1 MSELVTTYKCAD
13 GTEFPVRWER
23 EGDASLTWGL
33 EDNHWPG
40 PLRPIDAAVWE
51 GTAARERA
59 FSEAGLPTPSW
70 LPRFLAPHGFV
81 YRQRAEFPDEGVD
94 DLVRRWGGVADVWEE
109 HCRPWVQEACT
120 RLQMAGDDEPVA
132 DLLEVCDYAWA
143 KTMVAAVVVISAY
156 RRLSGFLN
164 ELFGPEAEA
173 WTATLTQGYPNATV
187 DAAQAQWELAQIASR
202 SAEMRELIVDAELSS
217 VQQALRQVEGGRE
230 FLSAFDDFLLRFGWR
245 SEGWEAGLPTW
256 RERPERPLGV
266 IRRMITDG
274 TASPGLALDEVAR
287 RRQELTSDIEDRL
300 RNDVAKLAELHERL
314 SAVTP
319 YLSVREDRAL
329 WQLNAFGSLRSA
341 LLRRGD
347 KMVRSGSI
355 GRAEDILY
363 LRPEEIERRGSA
375 RGDLLE
381 VVEERKREW
390 QRWSRLTPPANIGAV
405 ETSTQLEGAG
415 EAAEGEVRGMA
426 ASRGVVT
433 GPARII
439 RDLSEADKLMP
450 GDVLVC
456 RTTSPPWTVLFAR
469 ASAVVADAGGVLAH
483 TAITAREYGIPCVVG
498 ARGATERIRD
508 GMLVTVDGDE
518 GVVRL
523 SG

>member
-13 GTEFPVRWER
+13 GTDFPVTWQHEA
-23 EGDASLTWGL
+23 DANLTWGL

-94 DLVRRWGGVADVWEE
+94 DLVRRCGGVADVWEE
-109 HCRPWVQEACT
+109 HCRPRVQEACA
-120 RLQMAGDDEPVA
+120 RLQVAGDDEPVA
-132 DLLEVCDYAWA
+132 DLVEVCDYAWA

-202 SAEMRELIVDAELSS
+202 SADMRDLIVDGDLSS
-217 VQQALRQVEGGRE
+217 VQQALGRVEGGSE
-230 FLSAFDDFLLRFGWR
+230 FLSAFDDFLLQFGWR

-256 RERPERPLGV
+256 RERPERPLGL
-266 IRRMITDG
+266 IRRMITDD
-274 TASPGLALDEVAR
+274 TASPALALNEVAR
-287 RRQELTSDIEDRL
+287 GRQELTSDLEDRL
-300 RNDVAKLAELHERL
+300 RGSVAKLTEFHEHL

-319 YLSVREDRAL
+319 YLRVREDRAL

-347 KMVRSGSI
+347 KMARSGSI
-355 GRAEDILY
+355 GQAEDIFY
-363 LRPEEIERRGSA
+363 LLPEEIENSA
-375 RGDLLE
+375 NGDLSDL
-381 VVEERKREW
+381 VVERKGEW
-390 QRWSRLTPPANIGAV
+390 ERWSRLTPPRQIGAV
-405 ETSTQLEGAG
+405 ESSTQPEGGGATV
-415 EAAEGEVRGMA
+415 EGEVRGMA
-426 ASRGVVT
+426 ASRGVAT

-469 ASAVVADAGGVLAH
+469 ASAVVADAGGILAH

-498 ARGATERIRD
+498 ALGATERIRD

>member
-13 GTEFPVRWER
+13 GTDFPVTWQN
-23 EGDASLTWGL
+23 EGDVSLLWAIN
-33 EDNHWPG
+33 DQHWPY
-40 PLRPIDAAVWE
+40 PLRPLDAAVWE
-51 GTAARERA
+51 GTPARERA
-59 FSEAGLPTPSW
+59 FSESGLPTPRRHR
-70 LPRFLAPHGFV
+70 RFLVTHGFV
-81 YRQRAEFPDEGVD
+81 YAESAELSDEGID
-94 DLVRRWGGVADVWEE
+94 DLVRRCGGVAAVWEE
-109 HCRPWVQEACT
+109 YCRPRVQEACT
-120 RLQMAGDDEPVA
+120 RLQVAGDDEPVA
-132 DLLEVCDYAWA
+132 DLLEICDYAWA
-143 KTMVAAVVVISAY
+143 KTMVAAVVVMSAY
-156 RRLSGFLN
+156 RHLSDFLT
-164 ELFGPEAEA
+164 EHFGPEAEA
-173 WTATLTQGYPNATV
+173 WTTGLTQGYSNVTV
-187 DAAQAQWELAQIASR
+187 DAAQAQWDLAQIASR
-202 SAEMRELIVDAELSS
+202 SAEMRDLIVDGDLSS
-217 VQQALRQVEGGRE
+217 VQQALRQVEGGGE

-256 RERPERPLGV
+256 REKPERPLGM

-274 TASPGLALDEVAR
+274 TASPALALDEVER
-287 RRQELTSDIEDRL
+287 RRQELTSDLEDRL
-300 RNDVAKLAELHERL
+300 RNDAAKLAEFQERL
-314 SAVTP
+314 FAVTP

-347 KMVRSGSI
+347 KMARSGSI

-363 LRPEEIERRGSA
+363 LLPEEIERRGSA
-375 RGDLLE
+375 HADLLE
-381 VVEERKREW
+381 LVEDRKRAWE
-390 QRWSRLTPPANIGAV
+390 RWCQLTPPASIGAA
-405 ETSTQLEGAG
+405 EASTQPEGTD
-415 EAAEGEVRGMA
+415 EAAEGEIRGMA
-426 ASRGVVT
+426 ASRGVAT

-469 ASAVVADAGGVLAH
+469 ASAVVSDAGGVLAH

-508 GMLVTVDGDE
+508 GMLVTVDGE
-518 GVVRL
+518 QGVVRL